1 MWYSTLILS
10 SSFYLLT
17 LPLWAEEKGG
27 VQPATEGE
35 KKVVKGEGKEEKE
48 KCSKTTHT
56 ITIGGKKLHYSA
68 VAGEIFLS
76 REKDGAK
83 GRLCYVAYEL
93 ENKQKRERPLSFVF
107 NGGPGAASVWLHLG
121 GLGPKRIVLTDEGRA
136 LPPPVRYRENPLTW
150 LAFTDLVF
158 VDPIGTGFSRSIPDD
173 EQTRKKFFGVQQDI
187 ESVAQFIR
195 VYLTRSN
202 RWTSPQFLIGES
214 YGTTRVSGLTG
225 YLHQRYGIALNG
237 VILISPVL
245 DFDTV
250 SFHPSNDLP
259 YLLFFPTYA
268 ATAWYHGL
276 LPSTLQQKQLTQLLD
291 EVEAFCI
298 TTYTVALA
306 KGENLLEEERK
317 KLLHEMNNYTSL
329 PEDLISH
336 YNFRISW
343 SEFTKNLLK
352 DKGQIV
358 GRMDTTMVGI
368 EPNPSQLQPTYDPAL
383 DRLFGPFSS
392 AMNAYVREELKFE
405 SDVAYEFLNEEVNR
419 AWDWST
425 GLTKEQGFIDV
436 SHTLREAIAV
446 NENLKVFIASGCY
459 DLATPYCAAKH
470 TVNHMWLGEQRP
482 QVMVKLYQAGHMI
495 FTHREALQ
503 KLFKD
508 VEDFYKG
515 AVRN

>member
-1 MWYSTLILS
+1 
-10 SSFYLLT
+10 
-17 LPLWAEEKGG
+17 
-27 VQPATEGE
+27 
-35 KKVVKGEGKEEKE
+35 
-48 KCSKTTHT
+48 
-56 ITIGGKKLHYSA
+56 
-68 VAGEIFLS
+68 
-76 REKDGAK
+76 
-83 GRLCYVAYEL
+83 
-93 ENKQKRERPLSFVF
+93 
-107 NGGPGAASVWLHLG
+107 
-121 GLGPKRIVLTDEGRA
+121 
-136 LPPPVRYRENPLTW
+136 
-150 LAFTDLVF
+150 
-158 VDPIGTGFSRSIPDD
+158 
-173 EQTRKKFFGVQQDI
+173 
-187 ESVAQFIR
+187 
-195 VYLTRSN
+195 
-202 RWTSPQFLIGES
+202 
-214 YGTTRVSGLTG
+214 
-225 YLHQRYGIALNG
+225 
-237 VILISPVL
+237 
-245 DFDTV
+245 
-250 SFHPSNDLP
+250 
-259 YLLFFPTYA
+259 
-268 ATAWYHGL
+268 
-276 LPSTLQQKQLTQLLD
+276 
-291 EVEAFCI
+291 
-298 TTYTVALA
+298 
-306 KGENLLEEERK
+306 
-317 KLLHEMNNYTSL
+317 MNNYTSL

-495 FTHREALQ
+495 FTHGEALQ